1 MKPICGTTKGKDIL
15 DTFKNF
21 EEREIDIKKIISVTT
36 DGTPAMMGQHCGSVI
51 FVEQKIRHPVMKLHC
66 IIHEENLSAKISNS
80 ALNDVMSTVTKIVSF
95 LVAYSASTHRQFQ
108 SLLEEM
114 ESAYHDVPLHCSVR
128 WSW

>member
-36 DGTPAMMGQHCGSVI
+36 DGTPAMMGQHRGSVI

-80 ALNDVMSTVTKIVSF
+80 ALNTLSAARILQRLLAGAGRFS
-95 LVAYSASTHRQFQ
+95 LVC
-108 SLLEEM
+108 SL
-114 ESAYHDVPLHCSVR
+114 VPGAFRVYA
-128 WSW
+128 